1 MSKDWR
7 RGGGVLVNVNL
18 ANHKGQFAY
27 FSKSGPSTIP
37 LDRPFSPQDPQFP
50 RSGLDVTVSKSNSE
64 YSLIRIRP
72 LRGAKGTFWIGLIHE
87 RSRNPRSKKKSGPN
101 GFFVFGSTNTIPG
114 FQKFEIFSSR
124 YFEKIQEFTKDR

>member
-27 FSKSGPSTIP
+27 FSKSGLSTVP

-50 RSGLDVTVSKSNSE
+50 RSGLDVTVSLSNSE
-64 YSLIRIRP
+64 YSLIRIGP
-72 LRGAKGTFWIGLIHE
+72 LIGAKVLFWIGLIHE
-87 RSRNPRSKKKSGPN
+87 RSRNSRSKK
-101 GFFVFGSTNTIPG
+101 
-114 FQKFEIFSSR
+114 EIR
-124 YFEKIQEFTKDR
+124 P